1 MNTKVISLIVTILGI
16 VITAAAAVSG
26 AVSPQWGLV
35 IGAAVAI
42 AYGVERTLQ
51 KILAGASLKSLLTTT
66 EAWGTALVL
75 LASLGTAIT
84 GVVPP
89 AVAVTVAAVAAIML
103 RFGRALQGGAS
114 VVPAASTTVKALVLF
129 LLAGSLFA
137 GCAWWQ
143 KHEQQIDCAAI
154 AAVEDAPLLISIVTQ
169 CEEIAVDLAAVLPC
183 IQGAA
188 GSKWTNDVMS
198 CFYAASQGK
207 TACPAFAKAKAT
219 MDAKKR

>member
-1 MNTKVISLIVTILGI
+1 MSTKIISLIVTILGI
-16 VITAAAAVSG
+16 LATVGAAAAG

-51 KILAGASLKSLLTTT
+51 KILAGASLKSLLATT

-114 VVPAASTTVKALVLF
+114 VIPPAATTVKALVLF
-129 LLAGSLFA
+129 LLAGSLLA
-137 GCAWWQ
+137 SCAWWQ
-143 KHEQQIDCAAI
+143 KHEPQFDCAAI
-154 AAVEDAPLLISIVTQ
+154 ATVDDASQLISIVVQ
-169 CEEIAVDLAAVLPC
+169 CEQIAVTPAAILPC
-183 IQGAA
+183 IEGAA
-188 GSKWTNDVMS
+188 GSKWTQDILN
-198 CFYAASQGK
+198 CFEAASQGK
-207 TACPAFAKAKAT
+207 TACPAFDKAKAAST
-219 MDAKKR
+219 RPAI